1 MEDETRQCVECQ
13 QFYGTSATDFKC
25 SSCFKKAEPEGIA
38 KLGASGASPAN
49 RRTTRIG
56 SDPKP
61 PPFGSVEEAVQAV
74 VHEEVKQEEE

>member
-13 QFYGTSATDFKC
+13 QFYGTQATDFKC

-38 KLGASGASPAN
+38 KLGVGATSPGN
-49 RRTTRIG
+49 RRTSRIG

-61 PPFGSVEEAVQAV
+61 PPFGSVEEAV
-74 VHEEVKQEEE
+74 